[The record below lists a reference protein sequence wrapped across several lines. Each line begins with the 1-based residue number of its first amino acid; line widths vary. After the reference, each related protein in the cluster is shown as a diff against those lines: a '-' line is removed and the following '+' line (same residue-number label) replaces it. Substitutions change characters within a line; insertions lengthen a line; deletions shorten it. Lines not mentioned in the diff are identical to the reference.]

1 MWNEKLSV
9 FSLNSVYQRG
19 EVFAYLSRF
28 TLVHR
33 QMHTRADSRRRATRN
48 GRRRYIF
55 DTVGHLPVVPP
66 RISINNGRTPLE
78 KAPCSFCVGVAKF
91 IALAGVNF
99 DPCFVRF
106 CFFFLSPIWRNKR
119 VGRGSIGTVITLERN
134 DWIGGESRYVNWNT
148 DRMSI
153 LPIVANGRMEK
164 SSSVLYYYFLSLFQ
178 VIIRVFVAS
187 SWISW
192 NECSHF

>member
-1 MWNEKLSV
+1 MPPCKSAMWNEKLSV

-106 CFFFLSPIWRNKR
+106 CFFFFFFLRFGGIKGWGVDR
-119 VGRGSIGTVITLERN
+119 LER
-134 DWIGGESRYVNWNT
+134 W
-148 DRMSI
+148 
-153 LPIVANGRMEK
+153 
-164 SSSVLYYYFLSLFQ
+164 SL
-178 VIIRVFVAS
+178 
-187 SWISW
+187 W
-192 NECSHF
+192 NETIG

>member
-1 MWNEKLSV
+1 MKREVAGFFPLILSTREGGGG
-9 FSLNSVYQRG
+9 RG
-19 EVFAYLSRF
+19 VFAYLSRF

-55 DTVGHLPVVPP
+55 DSVGHLPVLPP

-99 DPCFVRF
+99 DPRFVRF
-106 CFFFLSPIWRNKR
+106 FFFLSFFFLLDSKKIK
-119 VGRGSIGTVITLERN
+119 GRGVNRLEQVITLEWN
-134 DWIGGESRYVNWNT
+134 DWIEGELRDT
-148 DRMSI
+148 
-153 LPIVANGRMEK
+153 
-164 SSSVLYYYFLSLFQ
+164 
-178 VIIRVFVAS
+178 
-187 SWISW
+187 
-192 NECSHF
+192 